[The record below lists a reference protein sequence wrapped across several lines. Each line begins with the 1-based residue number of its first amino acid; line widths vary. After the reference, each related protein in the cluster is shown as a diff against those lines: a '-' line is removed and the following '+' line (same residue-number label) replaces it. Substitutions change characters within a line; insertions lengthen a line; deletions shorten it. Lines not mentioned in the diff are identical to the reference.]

1 MRNAD
6 AAGYY
11 NKVAVITTSLGAFYP
26 TGESEIAN
34 MEASRGLQYGPDGVR
49 PSGPTSG
56 G

>member
-26 TGESEIAN
+26 TGESEIASV
-34 MEASRGLQYGPDGVR
+34 AVGSGADLGPAKSFR
-49 PSGPTSG
+49 AR
-56 G
+56 